1 MQSGIQIHDSVIKA
15 FGEMKL
21 LSTKSKKFLRLCVS
35 EDGTFIIVDNTF
47 DIVQEQSEDNYL
59 NFLKHLQ
66 AGKACFLIYD
76 VCYETKN
83 SLTKED
89 LVFVHWSPDDAPR
102 REMIQYTTSKYSL
115 KQKLEGLKADLQL
128 NSLDDIS
135 RSILAEKLG
144 NDVIKIEGV
153 AV

>member
-1 MQSGIQIHDSVIKA
+1 
-15 FGEMKL
+15 MKL

-47 DIVQEQSEDNYL
+47 DIVQEQCEDNYL

-66 AGKACFLIYD
+66 SGKACFLIYD

-89 LVFVHWSPDDAPR
+89 LVFIQWCPEDAPAKQK
-102 REMIQYTTSKYSL
+102 IQYTTTKNLL
-115 KQKLEGLKADLQL
+115 KEKLEGIKADLQL
-128 NSLDDIS
+128 NSLDDIN

-144 NDVIKIEGV
+144 NDVTKIEGV